1 MLGGE
6 DDDTLAASRYRAREL
21 APAFLGE
28 LMSVTETLAV
38 YVVDSRFEALPQDV
52 RDEAKRAILNYVG
65 CALGGSIEPAL
76 DVAIR
81 TLSPF
86 SGERTAAV
94 LGRSE
99 TCDPLHAALFNG
111 IGSHVH
117 EYDDT
122 LPKNYI
128 HPSVPVASALFAY
141 ASANPTAGRDFVH
154 AFILGF
160 EVESRIGNAVYPAHY
175 SAGWH
180 ITSTTGVFGAAA
192 AIGKLLGLS
201 TKQMVWAFGLAAT
214 QAAGIREMFGS
225 MAKSFQPGRAA
236 QNGYTAALLGRA
248 DFTAGERALEGPRGF
263 AAVTAA
269 QYDLDKVTAGLGKDF
284 ELRDNAYKPYACG
297 LVVHPTIDGCSQLF
311 REHHPAPDGIAGV
324 RLRVAPLVLDLCN
337 KSELKRALESKYSI
351 YHAAAIGLV
360 RGKGGIQEFTDEAV
374 ADPAL
379 QRVRA
384 VTTAVGDDTITEDQV
399 HIEVVLRNGQ
409 TLTKF
414 VEQSLGNVHR
424 PLSNEQLTEKFVDQA
439 VLALPRNQ
447 VDAIVEQCWR
457 VDSLPDAG
465 ELARATVP
473 RSTGTLRSGRTTH

>member
-1 MLGGE
+1 
-6 DDDTLAASRYRAREL
+6 
-21 APAFLGE
+21 
-28 LMSVTETLAV
+28 MSVTEALAD
-38 YVVDSRFEALPQDV
+38 YVVASRLEGIPRDV
-52 RDEAKRAILNYVG
+52 RDEAKRAIFNYLG

-76 DVAIR
+76 DVAIA
-81 TLSPF
+81 TLAPF
-86 SGERTAAV
+86 SGPATASV
-94 LGRSE
+94 LGRRE
-99 TCDPLHAALFNG
+99 QFDPLNAALMNG

-141 ASANPTAGRDFVH
+141 ASANAVTGNDFVH

-160 EVESRIGNAVYPAHY
+160 EAESRIGNAVYPAHY

-180 ITSTTGVFGAAA
+180 ITSTTGVFGAAV
-192 AIGKLLGLS
+192 AIGKLLGLT

-269 QYDLDKVTAGLGKDF
+269 EYDLDKVTAALGTDF

-297 LVVHPTIDGCSQLF
+297 LVVHPTIDGCSQIHREF
-311 REHHPAPDGIAGV
+311 RPAPEAIVGV

-337 KSELKRALESKYSI
+337 KSDLRRALESKYSI

-360 RGKGGIQEFTDEAV
+360 RGKGGLMEFTDEAIR
-374 ADPAL
+374 DPL
-379 QRVRA
+379 LKRVREL
-384 VTTAVGDDTITEDQV
+384 TTAVGDPTITEDQV
-399 HIEVVLRNGQ
+399 HIEVELADGRK
-409 TLTKF
+409 LTKF

-424 PLSNEQLTEKFVDQA
+424 PLSNAELTEKFVDQA
-439 VLALPRNQ
+439 VLALPKAQ
-447 VDAIVEQCWR
+447 VERVVEDCWR
-457 VDSLPDAG
+457 IDTLADVG
-465 ELARATVP
+465 ELARATAP
-473 RSTGTLRSGRTTH
+473 PER

>member
-1 MLGGE
+1 
-6 DDDTLAASRYRAREL
+6 
-21 APAFLGE
+21 
-28 LMSVTETLAV
+28 MSVTPALAEYVTHSTLDAIP
-38 YVVDSRFEALPQDV
+38 RDV
-52 RDEAKRAILNYVG
+52 RDEAKRAIVNYLG

-81 TLSPF
+81 TLAPY
-86 SGERTAAV
+86 SGNATACV
-94 LGRSE
+94 LGRNE
-99 TCDPLHAALFNG
+99 RFDALHAALLNG

-141 ASANPTAGRDFVH
+141 ASANPISGRDFVH

-175 SAGWH
+175 TAGWH

-192 AIGKLLGLS
+192 AVGKLLGLNV
-201 TKQMVWAFGLAAT
+201 KQMVWAFGLAAT

-248 DFTAGERALEGPRGF
+248 DFTAGEQALEGPRGF
-263 AAVTAA
+263 AAVTATEH
-269 QYDLDKVTAGLGKDF
+269 DLSKVTNGLGSDF

-297 LVVHPTIDGCSQLF
+297 LVVHPTIDGCSQLH
-311 REHHPAPDGIAGV
+311 REFHPSPDAIAGV

-337 KSELKRALESKYSI
+337 KSNLTRALESKYSI

-360 RGKGGIQEFTDEAV
+360 RGKGGLQEFTDEAV
-374 ADPAL
+374 RDPL
-379 QRVRA
+379 LERVRA
-384 VTTAVGDDTITEDQV
+384 VTTAVGDDSISEDQV
-399 HIEVVLRNGQ
+399 HIEVVLRNGE
-409 TLTKF
+409 TLSKF

-439 VLALPRNQ
+439 VLALPHPQ
-447 VDAIVEQCWR
+447 VDAVVEQCWR
-457 VDSLPDAG
+457 IDTLPDAG
-465 ELARATVP
+465 DLARATSP
-473 RSTGTLRSGRTTH
+473 RAAANTRTARTTH

>member
-1 MLGGE
+1 MSQPSKDAVTE
-6 DDDTLAASRYRAREL
+6 ALAA
-21 APAFLGE
+21 
-28 LMSVTETLAV
+28 
-38 YVVDSRFEALPQDV
+38 YVVGSTYDAIARDV
-52 RDEAKRAILNYVG
+52 RLEAKRAIVNYLG

-76 DVAIR
+76 DIAIK

-86 SGERTAAV
+86 SGERNACV

-99 TCDPLHAALFNG
+99 RFDALHAALLNG

-141 ASANPTAGRDFVH
+141 ASANPVSGRDFVH

-175 SAGWH
+175 TAGWH

-192 AIGKLLGLS
+192 AIGNLLKLNV
-201 TKQMVWAFGLAAT
+201 KQMVWALGLAAT

-236 QNGYTAALLGRA
+236 QNGYTAALLARA
-248 DFTAGERALEGPRGF
+248 DFTAGERALESPRGF

-269 QYDLDKVTAGLGKDF
+269 HYDLGKVTAKLGEDF

-297 LVVHPTIDGCSQLF
+297 LVVHPTIDGCSQLH
-311 REHHPAPDGIAGV
+311 REFHPAPESITAV
-324 RLRVAPLVLDLCN
+324 RVRVAPLVLDLCN
-337 KSELKRALESKYSI
+337 KKELKRALESKYSI

-360 RGKGGIQEFTDEAV
+360 RGKGGLQEFTDEAI

-379 QRVRA
+379 AHVRS
-384 VTTAVGDDTITEDQV
+384 VTTAVADPTITEDQA
-399 HIEVVLRNGQ
+399 HIEV
-409 TLTKF
+409 TLKDGKKLVKF

-424 PLSNEQLTEKFVDQA
+424 PLSNEQITEKFVDQA
-439 VLALPRNQ
+439 VLALPRAQ
-447 VDAIVEQCWR
+447 VDAVVEQSWR
-457 VDSLPDAG
+457 IDELVDAG
-465 ELARATVP
+465 DLARATLP
-473 RSTGTLRSGRTTH
+473 SRAATTPARFVRAPE